1 MGLREA
7 ASCFVIFLLSVSV
20 VQGVDPWGVRCTPT
34 QICAVKGSQVQIRGS
49 YWHPSRIDGHDVAV
63 EKTLWFTKVQD
74 GQPVDLRSASEYTG
88 RVKYDCGNKACTLTI
103 TDLRDSDS
111 DVYQFRFTTNQP
123 TGSLTGSPGVTLS
136 VTGVQAHIPKSSS
149 CWWYDCSKSRV
160 ECQTSCSPTPSPS
173 YIWYKNGKKTPGEQ
187 SYTAYFYSADSI
199 SCAVRGHEDFP
210 SAPVCVHGNSC
221 YRVNYINRNI
231 CAFKGSSV
239 DISCSYNS
247 QSNPITSKSWLV
259 AEREDVQLYRP
270 QAVDLLKDPEFTHR
284 VQVLDPE
291 PGRSTLRIMN
301 LRLSDSAQY
310 RFTFKSQ
317 WFEWERSF
325 PGTTLTVT
333 DVQVICSP
341 IGPTL
346 TCHSSCLLSGR
357 PSFVWFK
364 NGTEVHGETSPT
376 FRGFLHPENNYSCAY
391 EHHHSSPV
399 YAPKVPLVQLSQP
412 GDILK
417 DSSVSLTCSSDAN
430 PPPAYTWYKEN
441 QTLLNRAAQL
451 VFSSIP
457 LSDSGEYYC
466 TAENALGKT
475 ASKRVLINVKYAV
488 SVSPSGEIMEG
499 SSVTLT
505 CSSDANPAANYTWY
519 KENQTLLQGPE
530 GVYRLSSISSGDS
543 GVYSCKSENQYGRI
557 NSTVVQCENGWDV
570 SYTST
575 EICAV
580 RGSTVDITCTY
591 TYPSTFNNHDTT
603 VQEPFWFIK
612 ESNGIHVDLR
622 TDPEYSGRVENLCGN
637 NKCTLRISNLRESDS
652 AVYKFRFTTNQPTG
666 SLTGSAGVTLSV
678 TDLHVQVR
686 ASVKNSYDSSI
697 WAELRCQSSC
707 RLPDHL
713 NYVWYKNQQKR
724 KEGESYSGHF
734 QSADTVSCAV
744 KGHEDFRSP
753 SMLVSQNGWD
763 VSYTSTEICAVRGS
777 TVDIN
782 CTYTYPSTFNNHD
795 TTVQETFWLIKE
807 SNGIHVDLST
817 DPEYSGRVQNLC
829 ENNKCTLRISNL
841 RESDSAVYKFRF
853 TTNQPTGSLNG
864 FAGVTLSVTDPQ
876 LQVHVRRSTANPSS
890 TWTELTCH
898 SRCQLPDHLSYVW
911 YNNNKPVGRKKY
923 FHLRHFNAEDSY
935 QCAIEG
941 HERFTSP
948 TLYAPKPPSVSVS
961 PSGEIMEGSSVTLTC
976 SSDANPAAKYTWY
989 KRRGDKQVQHLSEET
1004 QFVLSSIRS
1013 SDSGEYYCTAENE
1026 LGNTASKRVLINVKY
1041 APKPPSVSVSPSGE
1055 IMEGSSVTLTCS
1067 SDANPAAKYTWYK
1080 EDEDSPTASGQIFT
1094 ITDIT
1099 AEHGGKYQC
1108 EAQNTDG
1115 RSKATLHLTVGAGDC
1130 STLTSTAYN
1139 PPPHLSPFHY
1149 IRTLNHQYS
1158 GFPDVTAVYQ
1168 AHHIAHEQY

>member
-20 VQGVDPWGVRCTPT
+20 VQGEDPWGVRCTPT
-34 QICAVKGSQVQIRGS
+34 QICAVKGSKVQIRCS
-49 YWHPSRIDGHDVAV
+49 YWHPSRIDDHDVAV
-63 EKTLWFTKVQD
+63 EKEFWFTKVQY
-74 GQPVDLRSASEYTG
+74 GEPVDLRSASEYTG

-123 TGSLTGSPGVTLS
+123 TGRFTGSPGVSLS

-210 SAPVCVHGNSC
+210 SAPVCVDGNSC

-247 QSNPITSKSWLV
+247 HFYSMTKSWLV

-270 QAVDLLKDPEFTHR
+270 QAVDLLNDPEFTAR

-301 LRLSDSAQY
+301 LTLSDSAQY

-317 WFEWERSF
+317 WFEWDRSF

-333 DVQVICSP
+333 DPDVQVICSP

-357 PSFVWFK
+357 PSFVWYK
-364 NGTEVHGETSPT
+364 NGREVQGETSPT

-451 VFSSIP
+451 VFRSI
-457 LSDSGEYYC
+457 LFSDSGEYYC

-475 ASKRVLINVKYAV
+475 TSK
-488 SVSPSGEIMEG
+488 
-499 SSVTLT
+499 
-505 CSSDANPAANYTWY
+505 C
-519 KENQTLLQGPE
+519 
-530 GVYRLSSISSGDS
+530 
-543 GVYSCKSENQYGRI
+543 
-557 NSTVVQCENGWDV
+557 
-570 SYTST
+570 
-575 EICAV
+575 
-580 RGSTVDITCTY
+580 
-591 TYPSTFNNHDTT
+591 
-603 VQEPFWFIK
+603 
-612 ESNGIHVDLR
+612 
-622 TDPEYSGRVENLCGN
+622 
-637 NKCTLRISNLRESDS
+637 
-652 AVYKFRFTTNQPTG
+652 
-666 SLTGSAGVTLSV
+666 
-678 TDLHVQVR
+678 
-686 ASVKNSYDSSI
+686 
-697 WAELRCQSSC
+697 
-707 RLPDHL
+707 
-713 NYVWYKNQQKR
+713 
-724 KEGESYSGHF
+724 
-734 QSADTVSCAV
+734 
-744 KGHEDFRSP
+744 
-753 SMLVSQNGWD
+753 
-763 VSYTSTEICAVRGS
+763 
-777 TVDIN
+777 
-782 CTYTYPSTFNNHD
+782 
-795 TTVQETFWLIKE
+795 
-807 SNGIHVDLST
+807 
-817 DPEYSGRVQNLC
+817 
-829 ENNKCTLRISNL
+829 
-841 RESDSAVYKFRF
+841 
-853 TTNQPTGSLNG
+853 
-864 FAGVTLSVTDPQ
+864 
-876 LQVHVRRSTANPSS
+876 
-890 TWTELTCH
+890 
-898 SRCQLPDHLSYVW
+898 
-911 YNNNKPVGRKKY
+911 
-923 FHLRHFNAEDSY
+923 
-935 QCAIEG
+935 
-941 HERFTSP
+941 
-948 TLYAPKPPSVSVS
+948 
-961 PSGEIMEGSSVTLTC
+961 
-976 SSDANPAAKYTWY
+976 
-989 KRRGDKQVQHLSEET
+989 
-1004 QFVLSSIRS
+1004 
-1013 SDSGEYYCTAENE
+1013 
-1026 LGNTASKRVLINVKY
+1026 VLINVKY

-1067 SDANPAAKYTWYK
+1067 SDANPAANYTWYK
-1080 EDEDSPTASGQIFT
+1080 RSGDKQVQPTASGQIFT

-1108 EAQNTDG
+1108 EAQNTYG
-1115 RSKATLHLTVGAGDC
+1115 RSNTTLHLTVGAGAWKSAVTGTTTALLLVVILLAVFLWIRRNKSFTQQREC
-1130 STLTSTAYN
+1130 SERPEDRVQIPAAAHTRPAEQ
-1139 PPPHLSPFHY
+1139 HHEVHY
-1149 IRTLNHQYS
+1149 ASVCFTQNRADDLYANIGRVQPQRETEEEEEEAEYS
-1158 GFPDVTAVYQ
+1158 AVRFVSATGTRREEEEDDSSAVYSTVTK
-1168 AHHIAHEQY
+1168 H

>member
-1 MGLREA
+1 MKKFTVCTKHKLLLCFRFNLTPSGSACSSVERGRKSQTRAAATMSVTAA
-7 ASCFVIFLLSVSV
+7 ASGFVVLLLTVTV
-20 VQGVDPWGVRCTPT
+20 VQCENGWDVSYTST
-34 QICAVKGSQVQIRGS
+34 EICAVRGS
-49 YWHPSRIDGHDVAV
+49 TVDITCTYTYPSTVNNHDTTVQ
-63 EKTLWFTKVQD
+63 ETFWFIKESN
-74 GQPVDLRSASEYTG
+74 GIHVDLRTDPEYSG
-88 RVKYDCGNKACTLTI
+88 RVENLCGNNKCTLRI
-103 TDLRDSDS
+103 SNLRESDS
-111 DVYQFRFTTNQP
+111 AVYKFMFTTNQP
-123 TGSLTGSPGVTLS
+123 TGSLTGSAGVTLS

-210 SAPVCVHGNSC
+210 SAPVCVDGNSC

-247 QSNPITSKSWLV
+247 HFYSMTKSWLV

-270 QAVDLLKDPEFTHR
+270 QAVDLLNDPEFTAR

-317 WFEWERSF
+317 RFEWNRSF

-357 PSFVWFK
+357 PSFVWYK
-364 NGTEVHGETSPT
+364 NGTAVHGETSPT

-451 VFSSIP
+451 VFRSIR

-466 TAENALGKT
+466 TAENELGKT
-475 ASKRVLINVKYAV
+475 ASKRVLMNVKYAPQSSSV

-519 KENQTLLQGPE
+519 KENRVLLQGPE

-543 GVYSCKSENQYGRI
+543 GVYSCKSDNQYGRI
-557 NSTVVQCENGWDV
+557 NSTSLHLDVQ
-570 SYTST
+570 
-575 EICAV
+575 
-580 RGSTVDITCTY
+580 
-591 TYPSTFNNHDTT
+591 
-603 VQEPFWFIK
+603 
-612 ESNGIHVDLR
+612 
-622 TDPEYSGRVENLCGN
+622 
-637 NKCTLRISNLRESDS
+637 
-652 AVYKFRFTTNQPTG
+652 
-666 SLTGSAGVTLSV
+666 
-678 TDLHVQVR
+678 
-686 ASVKNSYDSSI
+686 
-697 WAELRCQSSC
+697 
-707 RLPDHL
+707 
-713 NYVWYKNQQKR
+713 
-724 KEGESYSGHF
+724 
-734 QSADTVSCAV
+734 
-744 KGHEDFRSP
+744 
-753 SMLVSQNGWD
+753 
-763 VSYTSTEICAVRGS
+763 
-777 TVDIN
+777 
-782 CTYTYPSTFNNHD
+782 
-795 TTVQETFWLIKE
+795 
-807 SNGIHVDLST
+807 
-817 DPEYSGRVQNLC
+817 
-829 ENNKCTLRISNL
+829 
-841 RESDSAVYKFRF
+841 
-853 TTNQPTGSLNG
+853 
-864 FAGVTLSVTDPQ
+864 
-876 LQVHVRRSTANPSS
+876 
-890 TWTELTCH
+890 
-898 SRCQLPDHLSYVW
+898 
-911 YNNNKPVGRKKY
+911 
-923 FHLRHFNAEDSY
+923 
-935 QCAIEG
+935 
-941 HERFTSP
+941 
-948 TLYAPKPPSVSVS
+948 YAPKPPSVSVS

-976 SSDANPAAKYTWY
+976 SSDSNPAA
-989 KRRGDKQVQHLSEET
+989 
-1004 QFVLSSIRS
+1004 
-1013 SDSGEYYCTAENE
+1013 N
-1026 LGNTASKRVLINVKY
+1026 
-1041 APKPPSVSVSPSGE
+1041 
-1055 IMEGSSVTLTCS
+1055 
-1067 SDANPAAKYTWYK
+1067 YTWYK

-1094 ITDIT
+1094 ITNIT

-1108 EAQNTDG
+1108 EAQNTHG
-1115 RSKATLHLTVGAGDC
+1115 RSNTTLHLTVGAGK
-1130 STLTSTAYN
+1130 SLIIMNIIRLTLVVVLVPVLVWTLWTRMKKT
-1139 PPPHLSPFHY
+1139 LS
-1149 IRTLNHQYS
+1149 LKSEVNE
-1158 GFPDVTAVYQ
+1158 AVEMIESHNCLEYENVAAQ
-1168 AHHIAHEQY
+1168 KEDTEEQEDLV